1 MRISPILFL
10 QHNETEKGIDNIK
23 FLHIFCG
30 ILNSP
35 FMKNLLRISSFL
47 KPYSWQVITSL
58 AMLLT
63 LTGLNLLVPRIIQS
77 VIDDGLVGGETNNLI
92 RSALLLFALGLGS
105 ALLNLSHRYISEWIA
120 VNVGY
125 DLRNRLYDHIQYLP
139 FSYHDHAQSGQLISR
154 CIEDVR
160 SIERFA
166 GSSIAELVRFAFLSF
181 GILFVMF
188 SVNPTLAIISLLPII
203 PLILMTSSFGT
214 KIGKLFFAVDSA
226 VGEVS
231 NRLQENVTGVQVV
244 RAFARENYETM
255 RFEKANKEVFTT
267 WVKVID
273 EWAKIM
279 PTTNWL
285 TLISTMLI
293 LWFGG
298 QMVIDGTLTI
308 GAIVAFNAYIL
319 MMAEPAQALTGLVN
333 AGGEAAAGAQRVLE
347 VLDVAPAI
355 QSKAGA
361 IKLENLRG
369 EIEFREVGLKYQN
382 EKNASLDGINLKVEP
397 NRLVALIGPTGSGK
411 TSFVNLIPRFYD
423 VSEGMVLA
431 DGHDIREIDLAALRN
446 QIGIVLQTS
455 LLFSDSIKNNIAY
468 GRPDST
474 MDEILAAA
482 KAAQAHEFIEG
493 FPNGYETVV
502 GERGVTLSGGQRQR
516 VAIARALLMNPR
528 ILILDDSLSSV
539 DTQTEKLIQAA
550 LDKLMEGRTTFV
562 IAHRLSTV
570 RRADM
575 IVVMDKGR
583 IVQCGTHDE
592 LLKEGGLYKEIHDLQ
607 LIGQAKFADEM
618 ESVEEIVDG
627 RREGETH
634 ENTLMQRKSDN

>member
-1 MRISPILFL
+1 MVSSRPA
-10 QHNETEKGIDNIK
+10 
-23 FLHIFCG
+23 
-30 ILNSP
+30 
-35 FMKNLLRISSFL
+35 MKNLFRISSFL
-47 KPYSWQVITSL
+47 KPYFWQVSASL
-58 AMLLT
+58 VMLLT

-77 VIDDGLVGGETNNLI
+77 VIDDGLVGGQTGHLV
-92 RSALLLFALGLGS
+92 RSALFLFGLGLGS
-105 ALLNLSHRYISEWIA
+105 AILNLFHRYTSEWIA
-120 VNVGY
+120 VGVGY
-125 DLRNRLYDHIQYLP
+125 DLRNRMYDHIQHLP
-139 FSYHDHAQSGQLISR
+139 FTYHDHVQSGQLISR

-160 SIERFA
+160 SIEKFA
-166 GSSIAELVRFAFLSF
+166 GSSIAELVRFVFLSF

-188 SVNPTLAIISLLPII
+188 SVNPKLAFISLLPII
-203 PLILMTSSFGT
+203 PLIIMTSSFGT
-214 KIGKLFFAVDSA
+214 KISALFFAVDNA
-226 VGEVS
+226 VGDVS

-244 RAFARENYETM
+244 RAFAREDYEID
-255 RFEKANKEVFTT
+255 RFEKANKKVFHT

-285 TLISTMLI
+285 TLLSTMLI

-298 QMVIDGTLTI
+298 QMVMDGTLTI

-319 MMAEPAQALTGLVN
+319 MLAEPAQALTGLVN

-347 VLDVAPAI
+347 VLDVQPEI
-355 QSKAGA
+355 QSTPDAV
-361 IKLENLRG
+361 KLATLRG
-369 EIEFREVGLKYQN
+369 AVEFRGVGLKYQN
-382 EKNASLDGINLKVEP
+382 EKTASLDGINLRVEP

-411 TSFVNLIPRFYD
+411 TSLVNLIPRFYD
-423 VSEGMVLA
+423 VSEGAVFV
-431 DGHDIREIDLAALRN
+431 DGWDVREVDLTSLRR

-468 GRPDST
+468 GRPDAT
-474 MDEILAAA
+474 FEEVTAAA

-516 VAIARALLMNPR
+516 VAIARALLMDPR

-550 LDKLMEGRTTFV
+550 LDTLMEGRTTFV

-570 RRADM
+570 RRADL
-575 IVVMDKGR
+575 IVVMDKGQ
-583 IVQCGTHDE
+583 IVQRGTHDE
-592 LLKEGGLYKEIHDLQ
+592 LLHEGGLYQEIYDLQ
-607 LIGQAKFADEM
+607 LVGHATFSEEM
-618 ESVEEIVDG
+618 EALEAVIEEKPDH
-627 RREGETH
+627 EDH
-634 ENTLMQRKSDN
+634 ENTLMQRRSNT

>member
-1 MRISPILFL
+1 
-10 QHNETEKGIDNIK
+10 
-23 FLHIFCG
+23 
-30 ILNSP
+30 
-35 FMKNLLRISSFL
+35 MKNLLRISTFL
-47 KPYSWQVITSL
+47 KPYIWQVIASL
-58 AMLLT
+58 VMLLT
-63 LTGLNLLVPRIIQS
+63 LTGLNLLVPRILQA
-77 VIDDGLVGGETNNLI
+77 VIDDGLVGGRTNDLV

-105 ALLNLSHRYISEWIA
+105 ALLNLANRYISEWIA

-166 GSSIAELVRFAFLSF
+166 GSSIAELVRFVFLSF

-188 SVNPTLAIISLLPII
+188 SVNPKLAIISLLPII

-244 RAFARENYETM
+244 RAFARENYETV

-298 QMVIDGTLTI
+298 QMVMDGTLTI

-361 IKLENLRG
+361 VKLENLRG
-369 EIEFREVGLKYQN
+369 EIEFRNVGLKYQN
-382 EKNASLDGINLKVEP
+382 EKNASLEGINLKVEP
-397 NRLVALIGPTGSGK
+397 NRLIALIGPTGSGK

-423 VSEGMVLA
+423 VSEGAVLA
-431 DGHDIREIDLAALRN
+431 DGYDIREIDLAVLRN

-468 GRPDST
+468 GRPDAT
-474 MDEILAAA
+474 MEEVIAAA

-583 IVQCGTHDE
+583 IVQRGTHDG

-607 LIGQAKFADEM
+607 LVGQANFAEEDELEM
-618 ESVEEIVDG
+618 VEEIDG
-627 RREGETH
+627 AQSGGEKH

>member
-1 MRISPILFL
+1 
-10 QHNETEKGIDNIK
+10 
-23 FLHIFCG
+23 
-30 ILNSP
+30 
-35 FMKNLLRISSFL
+35 MKNLLRISTFL
-47 KPYSWQVITSL
+47 KPYTGQVILSL
-58 AMLLT
+58 VMLLT

-77 VIDDGLVGGETNNLI
+77 VIDDGLVGGQTNNLI
-92 RSALLLFALGLGS
+92 RSAFLLFALGLGS
-105 ALLNLSHRYISEWIA
+105 AILNLLHRYISEWIA
-120 VNVGY
+120 VAVGY
-125 DLRNRLYDHIQYLP
+125 DLRNRMYDHIQNLP
-139 FSYHDHAQSGQLISR
+139 FTYHDHIQSGQLISR

-160 SIERFA
+160 SIEKFA
-166 GSSIAELVRFAFLSF
+166 GSSIAELVRFVFLSV
-181 GILFVMF
+181 GILLVMF

-203 PLILMTSSFGT
+203 PLIIMTSSFGT
-214 KIGKLFFAVDSA
+214 KISALFFAVDDA
-226 VGEVS
+226 IGDVS

-244 RAFARENYETM
+244 RAFARENYEIE
-255 RFEKANKEVFTT
+255 RFEKANKKVFKT
-267 WVKVID
+267 WIKVID

-285 TLISTMLI
+285 TLLSTMLI

-298 QMVIDGTLTI
+298 QMVMDGILTI
-308 GAIVAFNAYIL
+308 GTIVAFNAYIL

-347 VLDVAPAI
+347 VLDVKPEI
-355 QSKAGA
+355 QSIANA
-361 IKLENLRG
+361 VKLETLRG
-369 EIEFREVGLKYQN
+369 EVEFREVGLKYLN
-382 EKNASLDGINLKVEP
+382 EKTASLDGINLKVEP

-411 TSFVNLIPRFYD
+411 TSLVNLIPRFYD
-423 VSEGMVLA
+423 VSEGALFV
-431 DGHDIREIDLAALRN
+431 DGQDVRKVDLVTLRK

-468 GRPDST
+468 GRPEATFEDV
-474 MDEILAAA
+474 IAAA

-539 DTQTEKLIQAA
+539 DTHTEQLIQSA
-550 LDKLMEGRTTFV
+550 LDTLMEGRTTFV

-575 IVVMDKGR
+575 ILVMDKGR
-583 IVQCGTHDE
+583 IVQRGTHDE
-592 LLKEGGLYKEIHDLQ
+592 LLREGGLYKEIHDLQ
-607 LIGQAKFADEM
+607 LVGHATFSEEM
-618 ESVEEIVDG
+618 EALTGTLPNREE
-627 RREGETH
+627 H
-634 ENTLMQRKSDN
+634 ANTLMQRRSNT